1 MSVKQDEKS
10 QEFYPSIKCKYFQK
24 YIMKKSVRIAQSVHD
39 LENFAELVRNQSKF
53 QLKPIK
59 LSDQNDWIVKDDCLS
74 HKSGGFF
81 SLCGY
86 RDQQHDFEALVLF
99 QPQGAFNG
107 MAIHCRDDRVYLLL
121 QARVEPG
128 NSRLVQYGPTI
139 QSTPAN
145 YLRLH
150 GGKKTAYLEF
160 FFEYRAGVKVLE
172 NSTQLDL
179 GKRYYQKTKLLSYIQ
194 LEEMCQCEENTIWA
208 PLDIVARVIDHDNFL
223 NTDLRSM
230 IGVFDWDSL
239 FDKSL
244 INNFSSNLTLPVKRQ
259 SKNSGGLISLAAL
272 RKWKLTD
279 EGIEPKANVATS
291 AKLYQVICTN
301 REVGQWIQPLFL
313 CNGIGL
319 VLLYQRLKNGK
330 KEFLLQKGREFGVS
344 GNTVYLPSE
353 VVYPDEN
360 KQISLPEGEVLID
373 LLQSEE
379 GGRFLKNENRY
390 QLVQVD
396 EAFALGD
403 EHIWV
408 SIPELKTL
416 LSTSNM
422 VSIQL
427 RCIASLLLPTLNP
440 LVGSVAKQV
449 AVV

>member
-1 MSVKQDEKS
+1 
-10 QEFYPSIKCKYFQK
+10 
-24 YIMKKSVRIAQSVHD
+24 MKKLMRIAQSVDD
-39 LENFAELVRNQSKF
+39 LENFADFVRHQSEF
-53 QLKPIK
+53 QMKSIK
-59 LSDQNDWIVKDDCLS
+59 LSDQDAWIVKDDCLS

-86 RDQQHDFEALVLF
+86 RNEQKDFEALVLF

-107 MAIHCRDDRVYLLL
+107 MAIHCKDDRVYLLL

-179 GKRYYQKTKLLSYIQ
+179 GKRYFQKTKLLSYVQ
-194 LEEMCQCEENTIWA
+194 LEEMCPCEENMIWA
-208 PLDIVARVIDHDNFL
+208 PLEIVAQVIKHDNFL

-230 IGVFDWDSL
+230 LGVFDWDG
-239 FDKSL
+239 L
-244 INNFSSNLTLPVKRQ
+244 IREPLTNHFSSNLTLPVRRQ
-259 SKNSGGLISLAAL
+259 SRNSGGLVSLKQL
-272 RKWKLTD
+272 SKWKLTN
-279 EGIEPKANVATS
+279 EGIESIANIPTS
-291 AKLYQVICTN
+291 AKLYEVICTN
-301 REVGQWIQPLFL
+301 REVAQWIQPLFL

-330 KEFLLQKGREFGVS
+330 REFLLKKGKEFGVS
-344 GNTVYLPSE
+344 GSNVYLPSE
-353 VVYPDEN
+353 VVYPGEDE
-360 KQISLPEGEVLID
+360 KVSLPEGEVLVD
-373 LLQSEE
+373 LIQSEE

-390 QLVQVD
+390 QLIQVEEEVD
-396 EAFALGD
+396 LGND
-403 EHIWV
+403 HIWV

-416 LSTSNM
+416 VSTSNR

-440 LVGSVAKQV
+440 LFLGKVQDVHKSSPLASINS
-449 AVV
+449 

>member
-1 MSVKQDEKS
+1 
-10 QEFYPSIKCKYFQK
+10 
-24 YIMKKSVRIAQSVHD
+24 MKTSMRIAQSVDD
-39 LENFAELVRNQSKF
+39 LENFAEFVKDLSKF
-53 QLKPIK
+53 QMEPIAIADQ
-59 LSDQNDWIVKDDCLS
+59 SDWLIQDDCLS

-86 RDQQHDFEALVLF
+86 RDRQKDFEALVLF

-107 MAIHCRDDRVYLLL
+107 MAIHCQDDRVYLLL

-128 NSRLVQYGPTI
+128 NSRVVQYGPTV

-179 GKRYYQKTKLLSYIQ
+179 GKRYFQKTKLLSYVQ
-194 LEEMCQCEENTIWA
+194 LEEMCQCEENTIWV
-208 PLDIVARVIDHDNFL
+208 PLDIVARAIDNDNFL

-230 IGVFDWDSL
+230 IGVFDWDG
-239 FDKSL
+239 L
-244 INNFSSNLTLPVKRQ
+244 IREPLTSNSNLTLPVKRQ
-259 SKNSGGLISLAAL
+259 SKNSGGLVSLKQL
-272 RKWKLTD
+272 NQWELTD
-279 EGIEPKANVATS
+279 KGILPTGNVTTG
-291 AKLYQVICTN
+291 AKLYKVTCTN
-301 REVGQWIQPLFL
+301 REVAQWIQPLFT
-313 CNGIGL
+313 CEGTGL
-319 VLLYQRLKNGK
+319 LSLYQRVKNGK
-330 KEFLLQKGREFGVS
+330 KEFLLQKGKEFGVA

-353 VVYPDEN
+353 IVYPGEEREVA
-360 KQISLPEGEVLID
+360 LPEGEVLID

-379 GGRFLKNENRY
+379 GGRFLRNENRY
-390 QLVQVD
+390 QLIQID
-396 EAFALGD
+396 EEVELGD

-408 SIPELKTL
+408 SIPEFKTL
-416 LSTSNM
+416 LATSNM

-440 LVGSVAKQV
+440 VLSSAPERV
-449 AVV
+449 AVA